1 VLFFFFRQIVEKNHT
16 AKYLVR
22 DFAAQLL
29 PHSPALVTALL
40 ALSQEYGISGIEL
53 DIVWPALLE
62 ALKHGGPGGKP
73 VFCVV
78 DALDEMD
85 DGEFEGMVEKLVA
98 LGTST
103 VHQHAVRLMMTSR
116 PLPHIQ
122 QALAHP
128 DVMRLKLDPALLS
141 PDVDRYVQARM
152 AKLDPPLSPDK
163 HELVGQTICE
173 RANGLFLQARLVTD
187 NLAEALQDGRV
198 TEETLPD
205 SLDRLP
211 RTLRAVYE
219 DLLKEHARRS
229 GVSAEDQ
236 AKILMCVTHAS
247 RPLRLIELGSLLSR
261 MLGVDLRRGK
271 ELVRAG
277 CGRLLELLEDETV
290 SVIHHSFT
298 EFLHDASR
306 KDDRD
311 CAFPVLEDEAS
322 HAMLAV
328 LLLEYLNGCPH
339 VDTTIDDNR
348 EANYEDRDFYGPEGD
363 RRRKMRT
370 RIRVEHPL
378 AAYAVD
384 NTFFHMSKTAPG
396 HPATDQL
403 LEALDRYLM
412 PGQAAFE
419 NMVIMDWDGPLSASF
434 SVLHLVTALRKGDC
448 IPKHV
453 MDHLVERDRALLDS
467 RDPDGITP
475 LSYAAKNGHTL
486 LAAILLAKGAD
497 ATAGSN
503 DGRKPLHRAARK
515 GHAGVV
521 RLLLNAGVDP
531 LIKTDPVLRSYNRYE
546 QWYEEY
552 TEEEAEEHR
561 ETALSHA
568 FMGDDPEVVKAF
580 MPFVPPDEINS
591 CFHRVDKLENIKTV
605 LETGKVDIDS
615 YMDGRTKLYR
625 AVHSMDL
632 DVVKLLLQHGADPNR
647 RSVRERFHETGIS
660 STIPEIDSARG
671 PAPLH
676 AFGPDRYTVF
686 DSRKEDV
693 AECIRLL
700 IDAGADVNATMDS
713 YYEHSG
719 LQMTPLHL
727 AVQRKEDL
735 FGGSWGSMDESEE
748 TLAEILLSVGADP
761 NAKSKRGNTPLHL
774 ANTEKPGVV
783 ELLIQHGADVNAAN
797 ARGRTPLLEMINRLP
812 HDSSER
818 LKPNIKVLEMLLD
831 CGADVNVT
839 DDNGGT
845 VFHYIL
851 HSISNMAA
859 NPESIP
865 FIKRLMGAGADLNKT
880 DKKGRPPLFSYHQ
893 CSSYWT
899 AQATYHDEE
908 MLRMLVDAGMDI
920 NSRDDDGRS
929 ILWVVGERYSV
940 ELEVFKKFVRLGAD
954 PRAVAND
961 GRTLLH
967 LAVEH
972 SRPPE
977 WFRYL
982 ISEGVKPDVL
992 RKDGDS
998 VIDTVLRKTGR
1009 YGRYEHAREVIQI
1022 LTEEAAVPPPA
1033 KNGKS
1038 QSALHVAGSLE
1049 NLEIAL
1055 NHPAFRGLDVNEPD
1069 IDGFTPFHHAVA
1081 LGQKG
1086 VWTLLRAGAD
1096 PTLLTPRSLSPL
1108 HVAARSG
1115 EAGVVGLLLAQYR
1128 ELNVLEKHVNLLGEG
1143 RVPLHYAC
1151 QSGSPEAVWSLLRD
1165 GADPRLPDEKGLTP
1179 LHALAEFEAKSSPPP
1194 MADIIAMLH
1203 RAGVNLNAEAA
1214 VQTEDQ
1220 TSLRML
1226 TPLDVAVER
1235 RCWATVRA
1243 LLACGVEPRDSHRQ
1257 SADFV
1262 LATDKDKAAEEA
1274 RKAQASVPQPQDSS
1288 SYHRSHDWRGR
1299 WAAGPG
1305 AEMPPKEETR
1315 FLAGGQDI
1323 LDLPLREADDKDNDV
1338 NDALRGALRDGDYD
1352 TIKEYVQLGG
1362 DVIKPRG
1369 WRHDT
1374 FLHYLIE
1381 EGQAELLEYFGD
1393 KVAEF
1398 EAQQWVQ
1405 KDEEGETDEE
1415 DKDICGMLLDNACAQ
1430 SRPSLRIIQL
1440 LVDKLGVNV
1449 NAANYPQGSSYK
1461 RRGAAP
1467 LHILAGGAE
1476 FWHVEALE
1484 YLLSKG
1490 ADIEARNSAG
1500 MTPLLAAIDK
1510 REQDG
1515 FWKEQAVRV
1524 LLKHG
1529 ADVNATFKKEPGD
1542 RERSALEMSG
1552 HAGVTK
1558 LLLEHGASVDSCPG
1572 LLTRA
1577 IREWMEPGVVTL
1589 LLEAGLDPNELPP
1602 SEREPKKGKES
1613 NESERDDEEAGQDED
1628 AAEEQP
1634 NLDLRYAL
1642 HEAARPST
1650 AYYPPSDL
1658 PARQQAVIEVLISHG
1673 ADAYASYPDGRYV
1686 LQAIVEDRGE
1696 VDCILP
1702 RLPQTKF
1709 NRKSPHQRTL
1719 LISACIPTV
1728 PVGPDFLW
1736 RKTGSAPTI
1745 MPNAILTLLDA
1756 GADPLAVDDEE
1767 GRTPLHWFC
1776 TLPGKDFDEAHR
1788 NAFVALARHGPA
1800 AVHMTDKQ
1808 GRKPLHLAMET
1819 YSSGAQVSPF
1829 VIQHL
1834 LSVGVDPADPDPMTG
1849 NSALHFIAPRLVGE
1863 ATAAAEATTVFR
1875 NLAARL
1881 DINARNKAGE
1891 TPVFAFAAASWE
1903 DRHSVKQAQAL
1914 DVFVEFGADLMAVDG
1929 KKRTLLHVTAGR
1941 EWKGSQWSEW
1951 ELREDITATY
1961 KKLLGLAVDPRA
1973 EDDQLRTSIDI
1984 AVAGLLDGIVKLF
1997 SEDGKRERERE
2008 EKEEDDGGS
2017 DGEGGDSA

>member
-16 AKYLVR
+16 SKYLVR

-29 PHSPALVTALL
+29 PHSPALVTALMP
-40 ALSQEYGISGIEL
+40 LSQEHGITGIEL
-53 DIVWPALLE
+53 DLVWPALLE

-85 DGEFEGMVEKLVA
+85 DADFEGMVEKLVA

-103 VHQHAVRLMMTSR
+103 AHQDTVRVMMTSR

-128 DVMRLKLDPALLS
+128 DVMRLKLDPSLLS

-152 AKLDPPLSPDK
+152 AKLDPPLSADK
-163 HELVGQTICE
+163 HELVRQTICE

-187 NLAEALQDGRV
+187 NLAEALQDGRI

-306 KDDRD
+306 KDDKD

-328 LLLEYLNGCPH
+328 LLLEYLDGCPH
-339 VDTTIDDNR
+339 VDITIDDNR
-348 EANYEDRDFYGPEGD
+348 EANYEDLDFSKLEEN
-363 RRRKMRT
+363 RRGKMRT
-370 RIRVEHPL
+370 GIRAEHPL
-378 AAYAVD
+378 AAYAVE

-396 HPATDQL
+396 HLATDQL
-403 LEALDRYLM
+403 LAALDRYLI

-434 SVLHLVTALRKGDC
+434 GVLHLATALPKGDL
-448 IPKHV
+448 IPTYV
-453 MDHLVERDRALLDS
+453 MEHLVERDRALLDS

-475 LSYAAKNGHTL
+475 LSYAANNGHTQ

-497 ATAGSN
+497 PTAGSN
-503 DGRKPLHRAARK
+503 NGRKPLHRAALK

-521 RLLLNAGVDP
+521 RLLLDAGVDP
-531 LIKTDPVLRSYNRYE
+531 LIKTDPVLREYNRYE
-546 QWYEEY
+546 RWYDEY
-552 TEEEAEEHR
+552 TEEEAEELR
-561 ETALSHA
+561 EAALSHA
-568 FMGDDPEVVKAF
+568 FMGDDPDVVKAF

-591 CFHRVDKLENIKTV
+591 CFHRVRKLENIKTV
-605 LETGKVDIDS
+605 LETGRVDIDS
-615 YMDGRTKLYR
+615 YWDGTTKLYR
-625 AVHSMDL
+625 AVRSMDL
-632 DVVKLLLQHGADPNR
+632 DEVRLLLQLGADPTR
-647 RSVRERFHETGIS
+647 RSIRYRFADTGLS
-660 STIPEIDSARG
+660 LTIPEIDNTRG
-671 PAPLH
+671 PTPLH
-676 AFGPDRYTVF
+676 AFGADRHVVL
-686 DSRKEDV
+686 DSEKESV

-713 YYEHSG
+713 YYEHEG

-727 AVQRKEDL
+727 AVQKTDHVL
-735 FGGSWGSMDESEE
+735 GSWGSMDESEE
-748 TLAEILLSVGADP
+748 TLAEILLSAGADP
-761 NAKSKRGNTPLHL
+761 NAKSNRGNTPLHL
-774 ANTEKPGVV
+774 ANTEKPRIV
-783 ELLIQHGADVNAAN
+783 ELLLHHGADISAVNAW
-797 ARGRTPLLEMINRLP
+797 GRTPLLEMIHRLGFG
-812 HDSSER
+812 SSLER
-818 LKPNIKVLEMLLD
+818 REPNIKMFEILLD
-831 CGADVNVT
+831 CGADVNST
-839 DDNGGT
+839 DDNGAT

-851 HSISNMAA
+851 RSITNMAA

-865 FIKRLMGAGADLNKT
+865 FIQKLVRAGADLNKK
-880 DKKGRPPLFSYHQ
+880 DKKGRPPLFSYHD
-893 CSSYWT
+893 SSYYWT
-899 AQATYHDEE
+899 ALATHHDEE
-908 MLRMLVDAGMDI
+908 MLRTLVDAGMDI
-920 NSRDDDGRS
+920 NARDDDGRS
-929 ILWVVGERYSV
+929 ILCVVGGRYNDV

-954 PRAVAND
+954 PRAVTND
-961 GRTLLH
+961 GSTLLH
-967 LAVEH
+967 LAVER

-982 ISEGVKPDVL
+982 ISEGVRPDVL
-992 RKDGDS
+992 GKDGDTL
-998 VIDTVLRKTGR
+998 IDMVLRKSETYR
-1009 YGRYEHAREVIQI
+1009 DAREVIQI
-1022 LTEEAAVPPPA
+1022 LTEEAAVRPPA
-1033 KNGKS
+1033 RNAKS

-1055 NHPAFRGLDVNEPD
+1055 SNPAFRGLDVNEPD
-1069 IDGFTPFHHAVA
+1069 IDGFTPLHYAVA
-1081 LGQKG
+1081 VGQKA

-1108 HVAARSG
+1108 HVAARRG
-1115 EAGVVGLLLAQYR
+1115 EAGVVVLLLAQYR
-1128 ELNVLEKHVNLLGEG
+1128 ELNVLEKHINLLGEG
-1143 RVPLHYAC
+1143 RTPLHYAC

-1165 GADPRLPDEKGLTP
+1165 GADPRITDEKGLTL
-1179 LHALAEFEAKSSPPP
+1179 LHALAEFEAKGSVPPP

-1203 RAGVNLNAEAA
+1203 RAGAALNAEAA
-1214 VQTEDQ
+1214 VQTEDEGGP
-1220 TSLRML
+1220 RMM

-1235 RCWATVRA
+1235 KCWPMVRA
-1243 LLACGVEPRDSHRQ
+1243 LLACGAEPRDSHRQ
-1257 SADFV
+1257 AEDFA

-1274 RKAQASVPQPQDSS
+1274 RKAQATVPQPQDSS
-1288 SYHRSHDWRGR
+1288 LDRWRCVWRGR

-1305 AEMPPKEETR
+1305 AEVPPKERTR
-1315 FLAGGQDI
+1315 FVTCGQELIDLACQETDDEYG
-1323 LDLPLREADDKDNDV
+1323 DLN
-1338 NDALRGALRDGDYD
+1338 NALRGVLRDGDYD

-1362 DVIKPRG
+1362 DVIKSRG
-1369 WRHDT
+1369 RHHDT
-1374 FLHYLIE
+1374 FLHLLVE
-1381 EGQAELLEYFGD
+1381 LGQAELLEYFGD

-1398 EAQQWVQ
+1398 EAQEWVQ
-1405 KDEEGETDEE
+1405 KDGHTCES
-1415 DKDICGMLLDNACAQ
+1415 LLDMACTPI
-1430 SRPSLRIIQL
+1430 RPSLRIIQL
-1440 LVDKLGVNV
+1440 LVDQLGIDM
-1449 NAANYPQGSSYK
+1449 NAVYYPRDSSHK
-1461 RRGAAP
+1461 RPRRVP

-1476 FWHVEALE
+1476 FWQVEALE
-1484 YLLSKG
+1484 YLITKG
-1490 ADIEARNSAG
+1490 ADIEARHDDGDGDGDG

-1510 REQDG
+1510 RDQES
-1515 FWKEQAVRV
+1515 FWKEQTVRV

-1529 ADVNATFKKEPGD
+1529 ADVNATYKKESGD

-1552 HAGVTK
+1552 HPGVTK
-1558 LLLEHGASVDSCPG
+1558 LLLEHGTSVDSCPG
-1572 LLTRA
+1572 LLIRA
-1577 IREWMEPGVVTL
+1577 IREWMEPGVVKL

-1602 SEREPKKGKES
+1602 SEGNQNKGEAAD
-1613 NESERDDEEAGQDED
+1613 ERGTDDEELGQGQD

-1634 NLDLRYAL
+1634 NSDLRYAL

-1650 AYYPPSDL
+1650 EYYPPSDF
-1658 PARQQAVIEVLISHG
+1658 PGRQRAVIDVLISHG

-1696 VDCILP
+1696 VDSILP

-1709 NRKSPHQRTL
+1709 NRRGPRQRTL
-1719 LISACIPTV
+1719 LASACIPTV
-1728 PVGPDFLW
+1728 PVGPDFSW
-1736 RKTGSAPTI
+1736 RNTKPAPTI
-1745 MPNAILTLLDA
+1745 MPNAIRTLLNA
-1756 GADPLAVDDEE
+1756 GADPLAVDDES
-1767 GRTPLHWFC
+1767 RTPLHWFC
-1776 TLPGKDFDEAHR
+1776 TLPGNDFDEAHR
-1788 NAFVALARHGPA
+1788 DAFVALARHGPA
-1800 AVHMTDKQ
+1800 AVHMTDKE
-1808 GRKPLHLAMET
+1808 GRKPLHLALET
-1819 YSSGAQVSPF
+1819 YSTGAQASPF
-1829 VIQHL
+1829 MIQHL
-1834 LSVGVDPADPDPMTG
+1834 LSVGADPAEPDPLTG

-1863 ATAAAEATTVFR
+1863 STAVAAATALFR
-1875 NLAARL
+1875 DLAARL

-1891 TPVFAFAAASWE
+1891 TPVFTFAGASWE
-1903 DRHSVKQAQAL
+1903 DSRSVKQAEAL
-1914 DVFVEFGADLMAVDG
+1914 DVFIDLGADLMAVDG

-1941 EWKGSQWSEW
+1941 DWRSRRYSEW
-1951 ELREDITATY
+1951 DLRKDITETY
-1961 KKLLGLAVDPRA
+1961 KKLLGLGIDPKA

-1984 AVAGLLDGIVKLF
+1984 AVAGLLTEVVRLF
-1997 SEDGKRERERE
+1997 SEDGKKQRERE
-2008 EKEEDDGGS
+2008 EKEKDEKDDSGS
-2017 DGEGGDSA
+2017 DGEGEDSG